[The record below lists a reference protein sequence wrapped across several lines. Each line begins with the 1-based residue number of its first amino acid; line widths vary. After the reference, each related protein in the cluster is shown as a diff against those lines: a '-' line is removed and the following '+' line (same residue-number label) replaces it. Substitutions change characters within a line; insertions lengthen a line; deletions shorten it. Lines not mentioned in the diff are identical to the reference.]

1 MTIFEKNLI
10 SISRHEK
17 NSKNLY
23 YLKRTI
29 FLPTEPNFTSSI
41 FPNFF
46 IQPLLCK
53 LRSSYRIIFSL
64 SNLCFSFCVLS
75 LLLCFLSSLSLISLS
90 LSFSLNASN
99 SRSVPEHS
107 FYHYYFSPSRL
118 SRPLL
123 RKSQITHVLHKCN
136 CTQHFFLFQRQ
147 SSNHIK

>member
-29 FLPTEPNFTSSI
+29 FLPTEPNFTISI
-41 FPNFF
+41 FPNFI

-90 LSFSLNASN
+90 LSLILSQCLEFSIS
-99 SRSVPEHS
+99 SR
-107 FYHYYFSPSRL
+107 
-118 SRPLL
+118 
-123 RKSQITHVLHKCN
+123 T
-136 CTQHFFLFQRQ
+136 FFLLLLLLPFPSFKAIIKKITNHSC
-147 SSNHIK
+147 SSQM